1 MNAHLIRRLA
11 GPTLLACVCFTPFA
25 NAAEPHQP
33 RFDIAHFHAPLR
45 IDNPWWPLKPG
56 TRTVLHEFEEGECKT
71 NDVIVT
77 RRAKTNFA
85 GKYAGLS
92 ARIVIDRVWSD
103 PTCEGKRKL
112 LIEDTQDWYAQDDSG
127 NVWYVGER
135 TVEYTYDAKGN
146 RIDSDTAGAWEAG
159 KDGAK
164 AGLVMLAH
172 PFEGFFYRQEYLA
185 GIAEDE
191 ALIQRVG
198 IRATT
203 KLGRFHD
210 CVRTRDTT
218 PLSPGDVEYKTYC
231 VNVGL
236 VRVVAPTIGGG
247 AELFALVAK

>member
-11 GPTLLACVCFTPFA
+11 GATLLACACVTSSA
-25 NAAEPHQP
+25 NAAEPYQP

-77 RRAKTNFA
+77 RRAKTNFS
-85 GKYAGLS
+85 GRYAGLA

-135 TVEYTYDAKGN
+135 TVEYTYDANGH
-146 RIDSDTAGAWEAG
+146 RIDSDTAGSWQAG

-198 IRATT
+198 IRVST
-203 KLGRFHD
+203 KLGRFHG

-236 VRVVAPTIGGG
+236 VLVVAPTVGGG